1 MTTLSPTYNPNLLA
15 SERQRLPGQIYDA
28 DQQCA
33 NMVGVGSY
41 MCRVCIT

>member
-1 MTTLSPTYNPNLLA
+1 LSPSYDSNFLA

-33 NMVGVGSY
+33 NMVGVGAY
-41 MCRVCIT
+41 MYRVCIT